1 MLLRKAFLL
10 TRQFFV
16 TGFQTWYLNTSCV
29 HPSEQFFLW
38 LQNDCCGHV
47 VTLNFSKI
55 CLLFRRSW
63 LMKSFLIFDDVIKIG
78 FWTVNY
84 TSVTWPS
91 LMTTSVAIT
100 RSKYWHHYTEGFRTE
115 PMNIPTKSEHQSCTT
130 GKAWV
135 GGGKKPPSFAFSKQK
150 ETKLHSLKSS
160 IFGSLPAKETI
171 VMIYQKT
178 EAQKQN
184 KKEKPTACPLT
195 HTLLWINDPLLIPSF
210 HSFFFTT
217 QWTWYC

>member
-1 MLLRKAFLL
+1 MLRKTFLL

-16 TGFQTWYLNTSCV
+16 TGFQTWYLKASCV

-38 LQNDCCGHV
+38 LQSDCCGHA

-91 LMTTSVAIT
+91 LMTISVAIT

-115 PMNIPTKSEHQSCTT
+115 PMNIPTKSAHQSCTR

-135 GGGKKPPSFAFSKQK
+135 GGGKKPPLFRVFEAKRNMRYIVSNLVF
-150 ETKLHSLKSS
+150 LVLCRLK
-160 IFGSLPAKETI
+160 GL
-171 VMIYQKT
+171 
-178 EAQKQN
+178 
-184 KKEKPTACPLT
+184 
-195 HTLLWINDPLLIPSF
+195 
-210 HSFFFTT
+210 
-217 QWTWYC
+217 